1 MNDWGGTRRITM
13 SRIDELIAKY
23 CPNGVNHKELWKLT
37 TWDKKFNGVDKSMQ
51 PKVIKYPYLLA
62 ADMNTLETEQGNVRL
77 LATGI
82 GAEKYTTEKLAGSNL
97 CEGEIVAIPWGGTPN
112 VKYYKGKFVTAD
124 NRIATSNDT
133 TILNNKFLYYYLCA
147 NLDLIT
153 SFYRGA
159 GIQHP
164 HMKSVLTMKIPV
176 PPLAVQEEIVNIL
189 DSFTLLEAEL
199 EAELVARKKQ
209 YEHYRDKLLN
219 FADISQ
225 GGGKDDGTL

>member
-1 MNDWGGTRRITM
+1 M

-23 CPNGVNHKELWKLT
+23 CPNGVKHKELWELT

-62 ADMNTLETEQGNVRL
+62 VDMNALETKQGNVRL

-82 GAEKYTTEKLAGSNL
+82 GAEKYTTEELAGSNL
-97 CEGEIVAIPWGGTPN
+97 CVGEIVAIPWGGTPN

-133 TILNNKFLYYYLCA
+133 TVLDNKFLYYYLCT

-176 PPLAVQEEIVNIL
+176 PPLPVQEEIVRIL
-189 DSFTLLEAEL
+189 DSFTELEAEL
-199 EAELVARKKQ
+199 EAELESRKKQ
-209 YEHYRDKLLN
+209 YEYYRNNLLN

-225 GGGKDDGTL
+225 GGTDYTDKSDMQCK